1 MAGSLFERAKTLF
14 RNAEPEPTAAAP
26 RKAVSPHHAVVVV
39 PGRHACAEA
48 YALRDRRFLS
58 REAPVLPLAGCGS
71 LQCECRYEHHDDR
84 RKGLRRARDL
94 AVVDRR
100 ARRRRAARPL
110 EARASQGRHEIADV
124 ADAARQRPSPTNG
137 LLRRSSPKVDIGPWP
152 GTKRTSSP
160 SGNSFSRIARM
171 SVA

>member
-1 MAGSLFERAKTLF
+1 MAGSLFDHVKTLF
-14 RNAEPEPTAAAP
+14 RSPEPERATTAT

-48 YALRDRRFLS
+48 YALRDQRFLS

-94 AVVDRR
+94 AVSIDGHDGAELRDRSKR
-100 ARRRRAARPL
+100 GRRKA
-110 EARASQGRHEIADV
+110 E
-124 ADAARQRPSPTNG
+124 
-137 LLRRSSPKVDIGPWP
+137 
-152 GTKRTSSP
+152 TK
-160 SGNSFSRIARM
+160 
-171 SVA
+171 